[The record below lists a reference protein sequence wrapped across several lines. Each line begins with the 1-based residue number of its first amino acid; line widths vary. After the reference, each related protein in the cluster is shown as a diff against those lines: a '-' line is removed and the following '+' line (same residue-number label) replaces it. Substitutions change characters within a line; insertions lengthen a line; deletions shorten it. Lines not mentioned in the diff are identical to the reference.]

1 MRAGRTLVPRLGL
14 RVAVL
19 AAAWIGGAAIGAD
32 GAPGADGASASGA
45 VATPTPRVA
54 DGRPTASVAWDFE
67 VRLDGKPIGTHRF
80 VVEGEPGARTVRSLA
95 RFDVKLLGLTVFRYR
110 HEASERWRGDC
121 LQAIQSRTD
130 DDGKP
135 VEVNKTF
142 NARGPSTTSP
152 SPQAPSTSTS
162 TSASAS
168 AVAESDCLMSYAYW
182 HPALVRQQRLLNPQT
197 GEVDEVRIERLP
209 DASLVVAGRE
219 VEAMRWRLTAT
230 PPAAAGKPA
239 QRQQLTL
246 WRDRSDGRWVG
257 LDAVVKGGRVLS
269 YRLP

>member
-1 MRAGRTLVPRLGL
+1 MKAGRTLVPRLGL

-32 GAPGADGASASGA
+32 GAPGADSASASDA
-45 VATPTPRVA
+45 VATPAPRGA
-54 DGRPTASVAWDFE
+54 DARTIASAAWDFE

-80 VVEGEPGARTVRSLA
+80 VVEGEPGGRAVRSLA

-152 SPQAPSTSTS
+152 SPQTSS
-162 TSASAS
+162 TSAP
-168 AVAESDCLMSYAYW
+168 AVAETDCLMSYAYW

-209 DASLVVAGRE
+209 DASLAVAGRE

-246 WRDRSDGRWVG
+246 WRDRSDGRWIG

>member
-1 MRAGRTLVPRLGL
+1 MKAGRTLMPRLGL

-19 AAAWIGGAAIGAD
+19 AA
-32 GAPGADGASASGA
+32 
-45 VATPTPRVA
+45 
-54 DGRPTASVAWDFE
+54 AWDFE

-152 SPQAPSTSTS
+152 SSQAPSTSA
-162 TSASAS
+162 SASAS

-182 HPALVRQQRLLNPQT
+182 HPALVRRQRLLNPQT

-209 DASLVVAGRE
+209 DASLAVAGRE

-246 WRDRSDGRWVG
+246 WRDRSDGRWIG